1 MAHSCQELL
10 FGVFLFD
17 SWLEPS
23 SQQSLMGKTE
33 NLGKLQERSVA
44 LYSEGL
50 SVLTGITECGRSGSV
65 PLGSDGHKSNLSGL

>member
-10 FGVFLFD
+10 FGVFLLG

-23 SQQSLMGKTE
+23 SQMSLMGETE

-44 LYSEGL
+44 LYSKGPHC
-50 SVLTGITECGRSGSV
+50 INR
-65 PLGSDGHKSNLSGL
+65 HH